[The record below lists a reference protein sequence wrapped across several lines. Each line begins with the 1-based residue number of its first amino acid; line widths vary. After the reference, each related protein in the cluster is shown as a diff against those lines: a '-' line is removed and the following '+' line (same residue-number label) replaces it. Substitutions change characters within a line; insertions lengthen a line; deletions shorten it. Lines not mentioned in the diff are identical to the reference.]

1 MSEQLDKI
9 QPDSLPDSGNDLAEK
24 ETSRLYKGRKRR
36 RHDRERGLLHGIFVA
51 VLIGFTVLTMACA
64 VVVTIH
70 YAAPASSASD
80 KFEIDS
86 IETYTAFLAGF
97 EAAQSESKP
106 TLPFRLPSEAPPVGH
121 ATMVLV
127 IRNGRYVRR
136 CQSQFAM
143 KGEQEAGCHDRHLYM
158 PYEWE
163 DSVMAWMEE
172 EAFLA
177 SFELWKKQKEGAE

>member
-1 MSEQLDKI
+1 MGGI
-9 QPDSLPDSGNDLAEK
+9 RIPGV
-24 ETSRLYKGRKRR
+24 TT
-36 RHDRERGLLHGIFVA
+36 ERGD
-51 VLIGFTVLTMACA
+51 TMTESKPTRAELA
-64 VVVTIH
+64 FEEWN
-70 YAAPASSASD
+70 ASSASD